1 MLNRSDVFEFRKH
14 GRYMSNKGYVD
25 STRRIRSLHRQQDDL
40 HISPHHLSPSRG
52 GLLAAINK
60 SSLSSSAPPI
70 PSSTPRKLRSSSD
83 NDLTSISANLENKK
97 RDYEKQ
103 MRLIEVRS
111 IDSIKL
117 IVERFV
123 VLQEQMI
130 KAKQSEREAKRLE
143 GDVKKEQ
150 RLIRHTLR
158 DLDVGK

>member
-1 MLNRSDVFEFRKH
+1 
-14 GRYMSNKGYVD
+14 MSNKGYVD

-40 HISPHHLSPSRG
+40 HISPHHLSPSRV

-60 SSLSSSAPPI
+60 SSLSLSAPPI
-70 PSSTPRKLRSSSD
+70 ASTTPRKLRASSD
-83 NDLTSISANLENKK
+83 NDLTAISANLESKK

-103 MRLIEVRS
+103 MRVIEVCS
-111 IDSIKL
+111 IDRMRSMI
-117 IVERFV
+117 ERFV
-123 VLQEQMI
+123 VLQERMI

-158 DLDVGK
+158 DLDVGKWRTF